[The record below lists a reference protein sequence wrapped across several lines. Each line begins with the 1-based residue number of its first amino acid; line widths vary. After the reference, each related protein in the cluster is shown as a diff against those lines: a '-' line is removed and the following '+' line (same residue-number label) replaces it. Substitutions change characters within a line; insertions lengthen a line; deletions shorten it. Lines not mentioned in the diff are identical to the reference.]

1 MLPRP
6 RKIATLALKTEPFMP
21 SSMPSRTL
29 AHGLLLVPFVL
40 AVAMLAS
47 CKEEVV
53 VEVEPPPR
61 PIKIYR
67 LSGQLGSTRT
77 DYPGRIKSK
86 KVVELAFDVD
96 GLIIDWNVEEGQQVR
111 KGQILSRVD
120 PRDYQAEA
128 EAARARLRLADAEY
142 RRESKLFASGSGTQR
157 DLDVATRSRDVSRA
171 ELRIRQKALED
182 TKLRATFD
190 GVIARK
196 LVTDFRNVAAR
207 EPVLLLQ
214 DESMMEVVVDVP
226 ERDLAGDKARSS
238 ADFDLARWNAE
249 AKPMVELSSVPGRQ
263 FPVKLS
269 ELATAADPNTRTFR
283 ATFTMEKPE
292 RVGVLSGMT
301 AKLVLTGL
309 LTTAPDDFLVPAA
322 AVVADSQDEPF
333 VWLVDEESMSVSK
346 RPVTVGK
353 ITGDRIV
360 VTEGLESGEAIAMT
374 GVHLLTEGRVVT
386 EMEKSDETRQ

>member
-1 MLPRP
+1 MPLR
-6 RKIATLALKTEPFMP
+6 ILAP
-21 SSMPSRTL
+21 
-29 AHGLLLVPFVL
+29 GLLSVPLLLSL
-40 AVAMLAS
+40 AILSS
-47 CKEEVV
+47 CKKEEIVA
-53 VEVEPPPR
+53 VEPPPR

-67 LSGQLGSTRT
+67 LSGQLGSTRP

-111 KGQILSRVD
+111 KGQILSRID
-120 PRDYQAEA
+120 PRDYQAQA

-171 ELRIRQKALED
+171 ELRIKQKALED

-238 ADFDLARWNAE
+238 A
-249 AKPMVELSSVPGRQ
+249 
-263 FPVKLS
+263 S

-292 RVGVLSGMT
+292 GVGVLSGMT

-374 GVHLLTEGRVVT
+374 GVHLLTAGRVVT
-386 EMEKSDETRQ
+386 EMEQSDETRQ

>member
-1 MLPRP
+1 MPPRLRAP
-6 RKIATLALKTEPFMP
+6 
-21 SSMPSRTL
+21 
-29 AHGLLLVPFVL
+29 GLLLVPLILSL
-40 AVAMLAS
+40 AGLGA
-47 CKEEVV
+47 CKKAEI
-53 VEVEPPPR
+53 VEVASPPR

-67 LSGQLGSTRT
+67 LSGQLGSTRP

-182 TKLRATFD
+182 TKLRAIFD
-190 GVIARK
+190 GIIARK

-214 DESMMEVVVDVP
+214 DESVMEVVVDIP
-226 ERDLAGDKARSS
+226 ERDLAGKRSN
-238 ADFDLARWNAE
+238 AEGDLRKWNAK

-263 FPVKLS
+263 FPVELS

-292 RVGVLSGMT
+292 GVGILSGMT
-301 AKLVLTGL
+301 AKLILTGL
-309 LTTAPDDFLVPAA
+309 LTTAPDDQLVPAQ
-322 AVVADSQDEPF
+322 AVAADSQDEPF

-374 GVHLLTEGRVVT
+374 GVHLLTEGRIVT

>member
-1 MLPRP
+1 MLS
-6 RKIATLALKTEPFMP
+6 LA
-21 SSMPSRTL
+21 
-29 AHGLLLVPFVL
+29 GLG
-40 AVAMLAS
+40 A
-47 CKEEVV
+47 CKKAEI
-53 VEVEPPPR
+53 VEVASPPR

-67 LSGQLGSTRT
+67 LSGQLGSTRP

-86 KVVELAFDVD
+86 KVVELAFEVE
-96 GLIIDWNVEEGQQVR
+96 GHIIDWNVDEGQIVK
-111 KGQILSRVD
+111 KGQILSRLD
-120 PRDYQAEA
+120 PRDYQAQA
-128 EAARARLRLADAEY
+128 EASRARLRLADAEY

-171 ELRIRQKALED
+171 ELRIAQKALEE
-182 TKLRATFD
+182 TKLRAVFD

-263 FPVKLS
+263 FPVTLS

-283 ATFTMEKPE
+283 ATFTMEKPKG
-292 RVGVLSGMT
+292 VGVLSGMT

>member
-1 MLPRP
+1 
-6 RKIATLALKTEPFMP
+6 MP
-21 SSMPSRTL
+21 PRTL
-29 AHGLLLVPFVL
+29 ACGLLLVPFVFG
-40 AVAMLAS
+40 VAMLAS
-47 CKEEVV
+47 CKKEVV

-67 LSGQLGSTRT
+67 LSGQLGSARP
-77 DYPGRIKSK
+77 DYPGRIKAK
-86 KVVELAFDVD
+86 KVVELAFEVE
-96 GLIIDWNVEEGQQVR
+96 GRIIDWNVEEGQKVK
-111 KGQILSRVD
+111 KGQILSRLD
-120 PRDYQAEA
+120 PRDYQAQA

-171 ELRIRQKALED
+171 ELRIAQKALEE
-182 TKLRATFD
+182 TKLRAVFD

-196 LVTDFRNVAAR
+196 LVTDFRNVGAR

-226 ERDLAGDKARSS
+226 ERDLVGSRSGRTGE
-238 ADFDLARWNAE
+238 FDLAQWNAKV
-249 AKPMVELSSVPGRQ
+249 KPMVELSALPGRQ
-263 FPVKLS
+263 FPVNLS

-283 ATFTMEKPE
+283 ATFTMEKPKGAE
-292 RVGVLSGMT
+292 VLAGMT
-301 AKLVLTGL
+301 AKLILTGA
-309 LTTAPDDFLVPAA
+309 LTTAPTDQLVPAR
-322 AVVADSQDEPF
+322 AVVADAQDNPF

-346 RPVTVGK
+346 RPVSVGK

-360 VTEGLESGEAIAMT
+360 VTEGLQSGEAIAMS

-386 EMEKSDETRQ
+386 EMKQSDETRQ

>member
-6 RKIATLALKTEPFMP
+6 RKIATLALKTEP
-21 SSMPSRTL
+21 SMPSRTL
-29 AHGLLLVPFVL
+29 ALGLLLVPFVL

-67 LSGQLGSTRT
+67 LSGQLGSTRP

-86 KVVELAFDVD
+86 RVVELAFDVD

-111 KGQILSRVD
+111 KGQVLSRID
-120 PRDYQAEA
+120 PRDYQAQA

-171 ELRIRQKALED
+171 ELRIKQKALED

-226 ERDLAGDKARSS
+226 ERDLAGDKAHGNS
-238 ADFDLARWNAE
+238 DFDLARWNAE
-249 AKPMVELSSVPGRQ
+249 AKPMVELSSLPGRQ

-283 ATFTMEKPE
+283 ATFTMEKPKG
-292 RVGVLSGMT
+292 VGVLSGMT

-309 LTTAPDDFLVPAA
+309 LTTAPDDFLVPAQ

-353 ITGDRIV
+353 ITGGDLIV
-360 VTEGLESGEAIAMT
+360 VTEGLEGGEAIAMT
-374 GVHLLTEGRVVT
+374 GVHLLSEGRVVT
-386 EMEKSDETRQ
+386 EMERSDETRQ

>member
-1 MLPRP
+1 
-6 RKIATLALKTEPFMP
+6 MP
-21 SSMPSRTL
+21 PRTL
-29 AHGLLLVPFVL
+29 ARGLLLGPLVL
-40 AVAMLAS
+40 ALAMLAS
-47 CKEEVV
+47 CKKEEVV
-53 VEVEPPPR
+53 QVEPPPR

-67 LSGQLGSTRT
+67 LSGQLGSTRP

-86 KVVELAFDVD
+86 KVVELAFEVD
-96 GLIIDWNVEEGQQVR
+96 GHIIDWNVEEGQNVK
-111 KGQILSRVD
+111 KGEVLSRLD
-120 PRDYQAEA
+120 PRDYQAQA
-128 EAARARLRLADAEY
+128 EASLARLRLAEAEY

-171 ELRIRQKALED
+171 ELRIAQKALEE
-182 TKLRATFD
+182 TKLRAVFD

-214 DESMMEVVVDVP
+214 DESVMEVLVDVP
-226 ERDLAGDKARSS
+226 ERDLAGKRAN
-238 ADFDLARWNAE
+238 ADVDLARWNKK
-249 AKPMVELSSVPGRQ
+249 AKPMVELSAVPGRQ
-263 FPVKLS
+263 FPVELS

-292 RVGVLSGMT
+292 GVGVLSGMT

-309 LTTAPDDFLVPAA
+309 LTTESDVQLVPAG
-322 AVVADSQDEPF
+322 AVVADAQNEPF

-360 VTEGLESGEAIAMT
+360 VTDGLEGGEAIAMS